1 MKLLRAEVKA
11 RAAVEIFY
19 NNVKSTQG
27 NYEAFENELKIL
39 NEYLQRHANSKNNRT
54 HRAMTAFVLYFYNEV
69 KKKRDID
76 QVEKTSKGK
85 RLSYKSSFRDYK
97 EEFLVLRKRQYS
109 YRAIAE
115 YANKHFKVKVSKDSI
130 RNLLKEYE

>member
-19 NNVKSTQG
+19 NNVKATEG
-27 NYEAFENELKIL
+27 NYEAFENELIIL
-39 NEYLQRHANSKNNRT
+39 NGYFQRHANSKNNRT
-54 HRAMTAFVLYFYNEV
+54 HKAMTAFVLYFNNEV
-69 KKKRDID
+69 KKKRDIV
-76 QVEKTSKGK
+76 QIEKTAKGK
-85 RLSYKSSFRDYK
+85 RLSFKNSYKDYK
-97 EEFLVLRKRQYS
+97 EEFLILRKREYS
-109 YRAIAE
+109 YRKIAE

>member
-27 NYEAFENELKIL
+27 NYEAFENELIIL
-39 NEYLQRHANSKNNRT
+39 NGYFQRHANSKNNRT
-54 HRAMTAFVLYFYNEV
+54 HKAMTAFVLYFNNEV
-69 KKKRDID
+69 KKKRDIV
-76 QVEKTSKGK
+76 QIEKTAKGK
-85 RLSYKSSFRDYK
+85 RLSFKNSYKDYK
-97 EEFLVLRKRQYS
+97 EEFLILRKREYS
-109 YRAIAE
+109 YRKIAE